1 MTNDI
6 NQKRDVRQQIHTDA
20 LLTGSYLLMNTLAT
34 IIACYGLLANSTAVV
49 IGAMLVAMLLGPITG
64 IALGLV
70 DGDNTLL
77 RQSLLAELVG
87 VIAVVSV
94 AFVIGTIHRDIPI
107 SSEMMVRTAPNI
119 MDLIIALAGGAAGT
133 YATVSPRKSAGL
145 VGVAIATA
153 LVPPL
158 STGSML
164 LARGEVQLAFG
175 AFLLF
180 FANFVA
186 IQFASSLV
194 LWAMGFHKITLI
206 VRQTTKDVLIRNVF
220 SVLLLIGLTV
230 FLGFNFKQTIAR
242 QRLETRVRQVVRTNL
257 NAITRDNQVVEI
269 NQRDNDGVLVLEIT
283 ARTSRAPTYI
293 EVVELQKDI
302 AADLN
307 RPVALKLIDV
317 PVIILDPLV
326 PPTLAPN
333 TPTATI
339 QANTGDGIELRDT
352 PDGEPV
358 TTLTN
363 GTLVELLNNSQT
375 VNAIE
380 WVQVRD
386 IFGRTGWVPKAD
398 LSQ

>member
-107 SSEMMVRTAPNI
+107 SSEMMARTAPNI

-158 STGSML
+158 STGSTL

-242 QRLETRVRQVVRTNL
+242 QRLETRVRQVVSINL
-257 NAITRDNQVVEI
+257 NSIIRDNQVVEI

-293 EVVELQKDI
+293 EVVELQKAI

-326 PPTLAPN
+326 PPTLSPNAPS
-333 TPTATI
+333 ATI
-339 QANTGDGIELRDT
+339 QSSTSEGIELRNK
-352 PDGEPV
+352 PDGAPV

-363 GTLVELLNNSQT
+363 GTLVELLNNSQIINE
-375 VNAIE
+375 VE
-380 WVQVRD
+380 WIQVRD
-386 IFGRTGWVPKAD
+386 VFGRVGWISKTD
-398 LSQ
+398 ISQ